1 MMKLQWNIAKSV
13 KQVLFLSTVV
23 ILDCLP
29 LFSSAQEA
37 PPKPIIIYA
46 NPAQG
51 LNFGTFTHG
60 PSGGTVIIY
69 PNGTRSVTGSVV
81 QLSSGTPFSPAIF
94 EVEANLGTV
103 VSILNGP
110 NITLTGSNGGSMLM
124 QIGASSTGSPFI
136 TNVAPP
142 GRTQVR
148 IGGTLF
154 VGSALANPG
163 GNYSG
168 TFMVTFIQE

>member
-1 MMKLQWNIAKSV
+1 MGLCKKTYIRKRGLRGIVIVIGIVVNSLRLQ
-13 KQVLFLSTVV
+13 
-23 ILDCLP
+23 
-29 LFSSAQEA
+29 AQEA
-37 PPKPIIIYA
+37 PPRPIQIYV
-46 NPAQG
+46 NPALG
-51 LNFGTFTHG
+51 LNFGTFTLG
-60 PSGGTVIIY
+60 NTGGTVIIY
-69 PNGTRSVTGSVV
+69 PNGTRSSTGDIV
-81 QLSSGTPFSPAIF
+81 QLSSGIPFSPAIF

-110 NITLTGSNGGSMLM
+110 NATLTGSNGGSLTL
-124 QIGASSTGSPFI
+124 QIGTSSTGSPFI

-154 VGSALANPG
+154 VGSPLSNPG
-163 GNYSG
+163 GIYSG